1 MSQATPPAGGQM
13 PSAEGTTPGQMSPTS
28 GQMPTTPQ
36 TPSEGD
42 PNTAATIAKLREENK
57 QRRLTEEAALAKLKA
72 IEDTQLNEQQKLARD
87 LEQAKAE
94 AAAARQRAAKADV
107 KVMAQQLGFV
117 HPDDAVALIEA
128 KLQLDGDG
136 TASNAREL
144 LEALKKD
151 RPQYVGQALQ
161 IPNVSPT
168 NPGSQPGQPF
178 FTKAQLEDFDFAMKN
193 EAAIKQAMREG
204 RVER

>member
-1 MSQATPPAGGQM
+1 MPP
-13 PSAEGTTPGQMSPTS
+13 PEGTTPGQMPPTS
-28 GQMPTTPQ
+28 GPMPTTPQ

-42 PNTAATIAKLREENK
+42 PNTAATIASLREENK
-57 QRRLTEEAALAKLKA
+57 QRRLSEAAALAKLKA

-94 AAAARQRAAKADV
+94 AATARQRAARSDV
-107 KVMAQQLGFV
+107 KVMAHQLGFV

-136 TASNAREL
+136 TATNAREL

-161 IPNVSPT
+161 LPNVSPT
-168 NPGSQPGQPF
+168 NPGSTPGQPY